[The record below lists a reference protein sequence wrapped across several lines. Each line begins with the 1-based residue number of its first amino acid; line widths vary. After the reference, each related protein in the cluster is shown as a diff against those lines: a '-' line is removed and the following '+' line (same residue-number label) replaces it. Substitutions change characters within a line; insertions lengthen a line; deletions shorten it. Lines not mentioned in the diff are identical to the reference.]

1 MRHLYQFDLIE
12 PRDTTLTL
20 GEDATGTITMILMDE
35 HRHCTQ
41 FILSNDEFNHLCD
54 LRYKLELDS
63 PIRFQHLR
71 RLTTV

>member
-54 LRYKLELDS
+54 CVINWNLIPQSDS
-63 PIRFQHLR
+63 NIYAD
-71 RLTTV
+71 